1 MHKRPKLVTMEEL
14 FTREE
19 LERAR
24 EIFDEYK
31 SEPSYVGELKVS
43 DEVVKPKITEITK
56 YTGYDN
62 SPGYWACC
70 LAHYFNIIFTIM
82 KGRGETTEDGLTHH

>member
-1 MHKRPKLVTMEEL
+1 MPKRRKLVTMEEL

-31 SEPSYVGELKVS
+31 GEPRYVGELRVS
-43 DEVVKPKITEITK
+43 DEIVKPKIDKITR

-62 SPGYWACC
+62 SPEYWACC
-70 LAHYFNIIFTIM
+70 LAHYFNVIFTIM
-82 KGRGETTEDGLTHH
+82 KGRGNTGEEGVIHH

>member
-14 FTREE
+14 FTRKE

-24 EIFDEYK
+24 EIFDTYRG
-31 SEPSYVGELKVS
+31 EPRYVGELKVS
-43 DEVVKPKITEITK
+43 DEIVKPKIDQIVR

-62 SPGYWACC
+62 TPEYWACC
-70 LAHYFNIIFTIM
+70 LSHYFNIIFSIM
-82 KGRGETTEDGLTHH
+82 KGRDKTAEEGLTHH

>member
-1 MHKRPKLVTMEEL
+1 MPKRRKLVTMEEL

-24 EIFDEYK
+24 AIFDEYK
-31 SEPSYVGELKVS
+31 GEPRYVGELKVS
-43 DEVVKPKITEITK
+43 DEVVRPRLNEITR

-62 SPGYWACC
+62 GLLQHKLYSNESSSNWA
-70 LAHYFNIIFTIM
+70 L
-82 KGRGETTEDGLTHH
+82 